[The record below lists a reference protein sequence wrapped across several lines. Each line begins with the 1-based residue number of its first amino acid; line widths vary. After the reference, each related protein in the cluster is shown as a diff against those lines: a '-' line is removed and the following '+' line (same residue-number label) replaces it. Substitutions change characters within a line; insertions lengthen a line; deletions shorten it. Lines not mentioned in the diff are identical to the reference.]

1 MHRPT
6 LIRNAKVKCWFST
19 GATAILCLKKL
30 SLNSLLQNQ
39 NFQFGELQLPLD
51 WVLHA
56 NLSLVKYLPWHTVMV
71 GYFASFNLNVD
82 VVVIKSSDCANLQLL
97 SMTYPGS
104 KKTIEKQKAKT
115 TALENLLSI
124 LVYQINPCMLESW
137 QILNTHLFT
146 LWTTEGLKNGLK
158 NKE

>member
-1 MHRPT
+1 
-6 LIRNAKVKCWFST
+6 
-19 GATAILCLKKL
+19 
-30 SLNSLLQNQ
+30 
-39 NFQFGELQLPLD
+39 
-51 WVLHA
+51 
-56 NLSLVKYLPWHTVMV
+56 MV

-82 VVVIKSSDCANLQLL
+82 VVVIKSSDFANLQLL

-146 LWTTEGLKNGLK
+146 F
-158 NKE
+158 